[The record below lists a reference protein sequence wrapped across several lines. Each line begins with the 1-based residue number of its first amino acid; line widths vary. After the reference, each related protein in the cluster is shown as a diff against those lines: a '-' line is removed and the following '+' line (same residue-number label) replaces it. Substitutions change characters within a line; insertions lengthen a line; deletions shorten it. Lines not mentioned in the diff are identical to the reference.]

1 MGDFNWGAISAI
13 CSLVTLIG
21 VVGVGGVMWGT
32 LTERVN
38 NIGAR
43 VDVHRKELDAHEGRL
58 NSADVIIGKVEEWKD
73 GYSRGVID
81 AAASAAAIAAVSAA
95 RAHERPGT

>member
-1 MGDFNWGAISAI
+1 MNDFNWGAVSAI
-13 CSLVTLIG
+13 CSLVTLVG

-38 NIGAR
+38 NLGAR
-43 VDVHRKELDAHEGRL
+43 VDAHHKELDYHEVRL

-73 GYSRGVID
+73 GYSQGVID
-81 AAASAAAIAAVSAA
+81 AAASAAAIAAVAA
-95 RAHERPGT
+95 TRAHERPGT